1 MGKNHTI
8 QIGVKSKK
16 KFITILPQESFV
28 EKLMIT
34 GNVIKF
40 KMRSGEPVYSAT
52 VDKSVVNELMTTA
65 KEGGSIGTFYN
76 TRLRNLDITKGE
88 TF

>member
-16 KFITILPQESFV
+16 KFITILPEESFV
-28 EKLMIT
+28 EKMVIT

-52 VDKSVVNELMTTA
+52 VDSSVVNELMATA

-76 TRLRNLDITKGE
+76 ARLRNLDITKGE